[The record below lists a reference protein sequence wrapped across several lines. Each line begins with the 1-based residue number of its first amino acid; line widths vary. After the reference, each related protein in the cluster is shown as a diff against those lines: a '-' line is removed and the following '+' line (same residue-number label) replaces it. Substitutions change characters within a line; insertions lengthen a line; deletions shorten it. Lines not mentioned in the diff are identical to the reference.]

1 MTAVPQ
7 PDPTAP
13 RPVGRFEWEAVLRR
27 LALPK
32 EVKYVG
38 FVMATYADPNGTRIR
53 PGAAELAAAVGDG
66 ESTLRRRV
74 SFLRKAG
81 LIVQTSRG
89 GGRNGAGRATEYRL
103 TLPPDLLEQFEIR
116 PIGPPRIAAVP
127 TVLDQVERSLT
138 EVSPLALG
146 ERSEGEGPPD
156 SPLTQDERS
165 NGSSPVDNSESPLA
179 LVSAQ
184 TEALQDFDRSNNG
197 VSETLTA
204 RFSALTAHPWV
215 SNYRPQDLPPRP
227 TTAETP
233 DVTTDRA
240 SDAEHTKPIDLV
252 AAVKPRPAK
261 CPHGAPNHNRPDGTP
276 RCVLCRRNLPATPEP
291 T

>member
-1 MTAVPQ
+1 MTAVPE
-7 PDPTAP
+7 PEPTTP

-27 LALPK
+27 LELPK

-38 FVMATYADPNGTRIR
+38 FVMATYADPNGTRVR
-53 PGAAELAAAVGDG
+53 PGAAELAAAVGDA

-74 SFLRKAG
+74 SFLRKHG
-81 LIVQTSRG
+81 LIAQTSRG

-103 TLPPDLLEQFEIR
+103 TLPVDLLEQFAIR
-116 PIGPPRIAAVP
+116 PLGPARIAAVP
-127 TVLDQVERSLT
+127 P
-138 EVSPLALG
+138 VSPLTQESG
-146 ERSEGEGPPD
+146 QDED
-156 SPLTQDERS
+156 SPLTQGERS
-165 NGSSPVDNSESPLA
+165 NGPSPVDNFDSPLA

-184 TEALQDFDRSNNG
+184 TEAPQDIDRSNNT

-204 RFSALTAHPWV
+204 RFSTLTAHPWV

-240 SDAEHTKPIDLV
+240 SDADHTDPPSDLS
-252 AAVKPRPAK
+252 AAVELRPAR
-261 CPHGAPNHNRPDGTP
+261 CPHGAPNHARPDGTP
-276 RCVLCRRNLPATPEP
+276 RCVLCRRNLPAGEP
-291 T
+291 P

>member
-7 PDPTAP
+7 PDSTAP

-103 TLPPDLLEQFEIR
+103 TLPLDLLEQFEIR
-116 PIGPPRIAAVP
+116 PVSAPRIAVVSP
-127 TVLDQVERSLT
+127 
-138 EVSPLALG
+138 VSPLTLVSAQD
-146 ERSEGEGPPD
+146 ED
-156 SPLTQDERS
+156 SPLTQGERS
-165 NGSSPVDNSESPLA
+165 NGPSPVDNSESPLA
-179 LVSAQ
+179 QESAQ
-184 TEALQDFDRSNNG
+184 TGAPQDFDRSNNG

-240 SDAEHTKPIDLV
+240 SDADNQIDDLP
-252 AAVKPRPAK
+252 AAVEPWPAK
-261 CPHGAPNHNRPDGTP
+261 CPHGAPNHRRPDGTP

>member
-7 PDPTAP
+7 PDTTAP

-116 PIGPPRIAAVP
+116 PVSAPRIAAVP
-127 TVLDQVERSLT
+127 SVPEQ
-138 EVSPLALG
+138 VSPLAQG
-146 ERSEGEGPPD
+146 ERSEGAEDPD
-156 SPLTQDERS
+156 SPLTQGERS
-165 NGSSPVDNSESPLA
+165 NDSSPVDNSDSPLA

-184 TEALQDFDRSNNG
+184 TETPPDFDRSNNG

-240 SDAEHTKPIDLV
+240 SDEHANPIDLV
-252 AAVKPRPAK
+252 PAAVELGPRR
-261 CPHGAPNHNRPDGTP
+261 CPHGLSRAIRDDGTP
-276 RCVLCRRNLPATPEP
+276 RCPACRRGLPAGKDP

>member
-7 PDPTAP
+7 PDTTAP

-53 PGAAELAAAVGDG
+53 PGAAELAAAVGDA

-81 LIVQTSRG
+81 LILQTSRG

-103 TLPPDLLEQFEIR
+103 TLPLDLLEQFDIR
-116 PIGPPRIAAVP
+116 PVSTPRIVAVP
-127 TVLDQVERSLT
+127 P
-138 EVSPLALG
+138 VSPLTLVSAQD
-146 ERSEGEGPPD
+146 ED

-165 NGSSPVDNSESPLA
+165 NEPSPVDNSESPLTQE
-179 LVSAQ
+179 SAQ
-184 TEALQDFDRSNNG
+184 TEAPQDFDRSNNG

-240 SDAEHTKPIDLV
+240 SDADNQIDDLV
-252 AAVKPRPAK
+252 PAAVELGPRR
-261 CPHGAPNHNRPDGTP
+261 CPHGLSRAIRDDGAP
-276 RCVLCRRNLPATPEP
+276 RCPACRRGLPAGGEP
-291 T
+291 

>member
-1 MTAVPQ
+1 MTAVPE
-7 PDPTAP
+7 PEPATP

-27 LALPK
+27 LELPK

-38 FVMATYADPNGTRIR
+38 FVMATYADPNGTRVR
-53 PGAAELAAAVGDG
+53 PGAAELAAAVGDA

-81 LIVQTSRG
+81 LILQTSRG

-103 TLPPDLLEQFEIR
+103 TLPLDLLEQFEIR
-116 PIGPPRIAAVP
+116 PLGPARITAVP
-127 TVLDQVERSLT
+127 PVSPLT
-138 EVSPLALG
+138 QESGQDHDPPLALG
-146 ERSEGEGPPD
+146 ERSNGP
-156 SPLTQDERS
+156 
-165 NGSSPVDNSESPLA
+165 SPVDNSDSTLA

-184 TEALQDFDRSNNG
+184 TETPQDIDRSNNA

-204 RFSALTAHPWV
+204 RFSTLTAHPWV

-233 DVTTDRA
+233 DATTDRA
-240 SDAEHTKPIDLV
+240 SDADHTDPPTDL
-252 AAVKPRPAK
+252 AAVELRPAR
-261 CPHGAPNHNRPDGTP
+261 CPHGAPNHRRPDGSP
-276 RCVLCRRNLPATPEP
+276 RCVLCRRNLPAGEP
-291 T
+291 P

>member
-1 MTAVPQ
+1 MTAVPE
-7 PDPTAP
+7 PDTTAP

-53 PGAAELAAAVGDG
+53 PGAAELAAAVGDA

-81 LIVQTSRG
+81 LILQTSRG

-116 PIGPPRIAAVP
+116 PLPTPRIAAVP
-127 TVLDQVERSLT
+127 SVPEQ
-138 EVSPLALG
+138 VSPLTQMSAQD
-146 ERSEGEGPPD
+146 ED
-156 SPLTQDERS
+156 SPLTQGERS
-165 NGSSPVDNSESPLA
+165 NGSSPVDNSDSPLA

-184 TEALQDFDRSNNG
+184 TETPQDFDRSNNT

-204 RFSALTAHPWV
+204 RFSTLTAHPWV

-240 SDAEHTKPIDLV
+240 SDADNQIDDLV
-252 AAVKPRPAK
+252 PAAVELSPRR
-261 CPHGAPNHNRPDGTP
+261 CPHGLSRAIRDDGTP
-276 RCVLCRRNLPATPEP
+276 RCPACRRGLPAGAGP
-291 T
+291 

>member
-13 RPVGRFEWEAVLRR
+13 RPVGRYEWEAVMRR

-74 SFLRKAG
+74 SFLRKTG
-81 LIVQTSRG
+81 LILQTSRG

-103 TLPPDLLEQFEIR
+103 ALPVDLLEQFEIR
-116 PIGPPRIAAVP
+116 SLGPARIAAVP
-127 TVLDQVERSLT
+127 A
-138 EVSPLALG
+138 VSPLTLVSAQDG
-146 ERSEGEGPPD
+146 D
-156 SPLTQDERS
+156 SPLTQGERS
-165 NGSSPVDNSESPLA
+165 NGPSSVDNSESPLTQE
-179 LVSAQ
+179 SSQ
-184 TEALQDFDRSNNG
+184 SEPPQDFDRSNNG

-240 SDAEHTKPIDLV
+240 SDEHANPIDLAP
-252 AAVKPRPAK
+252 AAVELGPRR
-261 CPHGAPNHNRPDGTP
+261 CPHGLSRAIRDDGTP
-276 RCVLCRRNLPATPEP
+276 RCPACRRGLPAGKDPA
-291 T
+291 